1 MELYRWDLNLKVR
14 LFGEGLFNLLFWM
27 YFPFIT
33 VYFARTLGVELAGLL
48 MAVPPLFLL
57 VGSLIGGSLA
67 DEIGRRPV
75 MLAGTFSQG
84 FLFLVFALSTNAY
97 VDYITYI
104 SIGFMGAI
112 YKPASSAMVADL
124 VPTEHLRNV
133 FATFMA
139 SNNIGAVLGPLLG
152 AVLFFE
158 YRQALLLGCA
168 LVLFGYGGL
177 LAVLTSETRPVSTEK
192 TVATTFF
199 TQGRSYATILIDPL
213 FRLYLIAGVFA
224 LIPIMQLD
232 VYLPVYLIEQTPA
245 TFNVSNTVLFGWLV
259 AYNGLLFVVFII
271 PVTRVFRAWDER
283 RVLLLSTFLGGF
295 GTFLVAFSSNI
306 WYLLIVTTVFTFGEL
321 IRSPVSQSFVSHYA
335 PIESR
340 GQYLATDTLQNTIGK
355 FLAPVTVFASG
366 FLSPLA
372 VFTLILLSALIGMG
386 LYAKLFDRLNQMK
399 VSS

>member
-306 WYLLIVTTVFTFGEL
+306 WYLLIVTTMFTFGEL

-340 GQYLATDTLQNTIGK
+340 GQ
-355 FLAPVTVFASG
+355 
-366 FLSPLA
+366 
-372 VFTLILLSALIGMG
+372 
-386 LYAKLFDRLNQMK
+386 
-399 VSS
+399 

>member
-1 MELYRWDLNLKVR
+1 MELYRWDLNLKVC

-33 VYFARTLGVELAGLL
+33 VYFAQTLGVELAGLL

-168 LVLFGYGGL
+168 LVLFVYGGL

-199 TQGRSYATILIDPL
+199 TKGRSYATILIDPL

-245 TFNVSNTVLFGWLV
+245 TFNVSSTVLFGWLV

-306 WYLLIVTTVFTFGEL
+306 WYLLIVTTMFTFGEL

-340 GQYLATDTLQNTIGK
+340 GQYLAADTLQNTIGK

>member
-14 LFGEGLFNLLFWM
+14 LFSEGLFNLLFWM

-283 RVLLLSTFLGGF
+283 CVLLLSTFLGGF

-306 WYLLIVTTVFTFGEL
+306 WYLLIVTTMFTFGEL

>member
-1 MELYRWDLNLKVR
+1 VESYYWDLNLKVR

-33 VYFARTLGVELAGLL
+33 VYFAQTLGVKLAGLL
-48 MAVPPLFLL
+48 MTVPPLFLL

-75 MLAGTFSQG
+75 MLVGTFSQG
-84 FLFLVFALSTNAY
+84 ILFFVFALSTNAY

-104 SIGFMGAI
+104 GIGFMGAA

-133 FATFMA
+133 FATFTA
-139 SNNIGAVLGPLLG
+139 SNNIGAVLGPIFG

-158 YRQALLLGCA
+158 YRQELLLGCA
-168 LVLFGYGGL
+168 LILFIYGGM
-177 LAVLTSETRPVSTEK
+177 LAVLTSETRPVSTAK
-192 TVATTFF
+192 KVATTFRI
-199 TQGRSYATILIDPL
+199 QGRSYATILNDPL

-232 VYLPVYLIEQTPA
+232 VYLPVYLIEQSETIID
-245 TFNVSNTVLFGWLV
+245 VSNTVLFGWLV
-259 AYNGLLFVVFII
+259 AYNGFLFVIFII
-271 PVTRVFRAWDER
+271 PVTRSFRLWDEGR
-283 RVLLLSTFLGGF
+283 ILVLSTLLSGF
-295 GTFLVAFSSNI
+295 GTFLVAFSSNV
-306 WYLLIVTTVFTFGEL
+306 WYLIIVTTIFTFGEL
-321 IRSPVSQSFVSHYA
+321 IRSPVSQSFVSRYA

-340 GQYLATDTLQNTIGK
+340 GQYLAADTLQNTIGK

-366 FLSPLA
+366 FLSPLV
-372 VFTLILLSALIGMG
+372 VFTLILLSAIIGMG
-386 LYAKLFDRLNQMK
+386 LYVKLFDRLNQMK

>member
-1 MELYRWDLNLKVR
+1 MESYYWDLNLKVR

-33 VYFARTLGVELAGLL
+33 VYFAQSLGVKLAGLL
-48 MAVPPLFLL
+48 MTVPPLFLL

-75 MLAGTFSQG
+75 MLVGTFSQG
-84 FLFLVFALSTNAY
+84 ILFFVFALSTNAY

-104 SIGFMGAI
+104 GIGFMGAA

-133 FATFMA
+133 FATFAA
-139 SNNIGAVLGPLLG
+139 SNNIGAVLGPIFG

-158 YRQALLLGCA
+158 YRQELLLGCA
-168 LVLFGYGGL
+168 LILFIYGGM
-177 LAVLTSETRPVSTEK
+177 LAVLTSETRPVSTAK
-192 TVATTFF
+192 KVATTFRI
-199 TQGRSYATILIDPL
+199 QGRSYATILNDPL

-232 VYLPVYLIEQTPA
+232 VYLPVYLIEQSETIID
-245 TFNVSNTVLFGWLV
+245 VSNTVLFGWLV
-259 AYNGLLFVVFII
+259 AYNGLLFVIFII
-271 PVTRVFRAWDER
+271 PVTRSFRLWDEGR
-283 RVLLLSTFLGGF
+283 ILVLSTFLSGF
-295 GTFLVAFSSNI
+295 GTFLVAFSSNV
-306 WYLLIVTTVFTFGEL
+306 WYLIIVTTIFTFGEL
-321 IRSPVSQSFVSHYA
+321 IRSPVSQSFVSRYA

-340 GQYLATDTLQNTIGK
+340 GQYLAADTLQNTIGK

-366 FLSPLA
+366 FLSPLV
-372 VFTLILLSALIGMG
+372 VFTLILLSAIIGMG
-386 LYAKLFDRLNQMK
+386 LYVKLFDSLK
-399 VSS
+399 DKIISS

>member
-1 MELYRWDLNLKVR
+1 MESYYWDLNLKVR

-33 VYFARTLGVELAGLL
+33 VYFAQTLGVKLAGLL
-48 MAVPPLFLL
+48 MTVPPLFLL

-75 MLAGTFSQG
+75 MLVGTFSQG
-84 FLFLVFALSTNAY
+84 ILFFVFALSTNAY

-104 SIGFMGAI
+104 GIGFMGAA

-133 FATFMA
+133 FATFTA
-139 SNNIGAVLGPLLG
+139 SNNIGAVLGPIFG

-158 YRQALLLGCA
+158 YRQELLLGCA
-168 LVLFGYGGL
+168 LILFIYGGM
-177 LAVLTSETRPVSTEK
+177 LAVLTSETRPVSTAK
-192 TVATTFF
+192 KVATTFRI
-199 TQGRSYATILIDPL
+199 QGRSYATILNDPL

-232 VYLPVYLIEQTPA
+232 VYLPVYLIEQSETIID
-245 TFNVSNTVLFGWLV
+245 VSNTVLFGWLV
-259 AYNGLLFVVFII
+259 AYNGFLFVIFII
-271 PVTRVFRAWDER
+271 PVTRSFRLWDEGR
-283 RVLLLSTFLGGF
+283 ILVLSTLLSGF
-295 GTFLVAFSSNI
+295 GTFLVAFSSNV
-306 WYLLIVTTVFTFGEL
+306 WYLIIVTTIFTFGEL
-321 IRSPVSQSFVSHYA
+321 IRSPVSQSFVSRYA

-340 GQYLATDTLQNTIGK
+340 GQYLAADTLQNTIGK

-366 FLSPLA
+366 FLSPLV
-372 VFTLILLSALIGMG
+372 VFTLILLSAIIGMG
-386 LYAKLFDRLNQMK
+386 LYVKLFDRLNQMK

>member
-152 AVLFFE
+152 AILFFE

-283 RVLLLSTFLGGF
+283 RILLLSTFLGGF

-306 WYLLIVTTVFTFGEL
+306 WYLLIVTTMFTFGEL

-340 GQYLATDTLQNTIGK
+340 GQYLAIDTLQNTIGK

-372 VFTLILLSALIGMG
+372 VFTLILLSAFIGMG

>member
-168 LVLFGYGGL
+168 LVLFVYGGL

-306 WYLLIVTTVFTFGEL
+306 WYLLIVTTMFTFGEL
-321 IRSPVSQSFVSHYA
+321 IRSLVSQSFVSHYA

>member
-168 LVLFGYGGL
+168 LVLFVYGGL

-259 AYNGLLFVVFII
+259 AYNCLLFVVFII

-306 WYLLIVTTVFTFGEL
+306 WYLLIVTTMFTFGEL
-321 IRSPVSQSFVSHYA
+321 IRSLVSQSFVSHYA

>member
-84 FLFLVFALSTNAY
+84 FLFLVFALSTNTY

-199 TQGRSYATILIDPL
+199 TQWRSYATILIDPL

-306 WYLLIVTTVFTFGEL
+306 WYLLIVTTMFTFGEL

>member
-1 MELYRWDLNLKVR
+1 MESYYWDLNLKVR

-33 VYFARTLGVELAGLL
+33 VYFAQTLGVKLAGLL
-48 MAVPPLFLL
+48 MTVPPLFLL

-75 MLAGTFSQG
+75 MLVGTFSQG
-84 FLFLVFALSTNAY
+84 ILFFVFALSTNAY

-104 SIGFMGAI
+104 GIGFMGAA

-133 FATFMA
+133 FATFTA
-139 SNNIGAVLGPLLG
+139 SNNIGAVLGPIFG

-158 YRQALLLGCA
+158 YRQELLLGCA
-168 LVLFGYGGL
+168 LILFIYGGM
-177 LAVLTSETRPVSTEK
+177 LAVLTSETRPVSTAK
-192 TVATTFF
+192 KVATTFRI
-199 TQGRSYATILIDPL
+199 QGRSYATILNDPL

-232 VYLPVYLIEQTPA
+232 VYLPVYLIEQSETIID
-245 TFNVSNTVLFGWLV
+245 VSNTVLFGWLV
-259 AYNGLLFVVFII
+259 AYNGFLFVIFII
-271 PVTRVFRAWDER
+271 PVTRSFRLWDEGR
-283 RVLLLSTFLGGF
+283 ILVLSTFLSGF
-295 GTFLVAFSSNI
+295 GTFLVAFSSNV
-306 WYLLIVTTVFTFGEL
+306 WYLIIVTTIFTFGEL
-321 IRSPVSQSFVSHYA
+321 IRSPVSQSFVSRYA

-340 GQYLATDTLQNTIGK
+340 GQYLAADTLQNTIGK

-366 FLSPLA
+366 FLSPLV
-372 VFTLILLSALIGMG
+372 VFTLILLSAIIGMG
-386 LYAKLFDRLNQMK
+386 LYVKLFDSLK
-399 VSS
+399 DKIISS

>member
-1 MELYRWDLNLKVR
+1 VESYYWDLNLKVR

-33 VYFARTLGVELAGLL
+33 VYFAQTLGVKLAGLL
-48 MAVPPLFLL
+48 MTVPPLFLL

-75 MLAGTFSQG
+75 MLVGTFSQG
-84 FLFLVFALSTNAY
+84 ILFFVFALSTNAY

-104 SIGFMGAI
+104 GIGFMGAA

-133 FATFMA
+133 FATFTA
-139 SNNIGAVLGPLLG
+139 SNNIGAVLGPIFG

-158 YRQALLLGCA
+158 YRQELLLGCA
-168 LVLFGYGGL
+168 LILFIYGGM
-177 LAVLTSETRPVSTEK
+177 LAVLTSETRPVSTAK
-192 TVATTFF
+192 KVATTFRI
-199 TQGRSYATILIDPL
+199 QGRSYATILNDPL

-232 VYLPVYLIEQTPA
+232 VYLPVYLIEQSETIID
-245 TFNVSNTVLFGWLV
+245 VSNTVLFGWLV
-259 AYNGLLFVVFII
+259 AYNGFLFVIFII
-271 PVTRVFRAWDER
+271 PVTRSFRLWDEGR
-283 RVLLLSTFLGGF
+283 ILVLSTFLSGF
-295 GTFLVAFSSNI
+295 GTFLVAFSSNV
-306 WYLLIVTTVFTFGEL
+306 WYLIIVTTIFTFGEL
-321 IRSPVSQSFVSHYA
+321 IRSPVSQSFVSRYA

-340 GQYLATDTLQNTIGK
+340 GQYLAADTLQNTIGK

-366 FLSPLA
+366 FLSPLV
-372 VFTLILLSALIGMG
+372 VFTLILLSAIIGMG
-386 LYAKLFDRLNQMK
+386 LYVKLFDSLK
-399 VSS
+399 DKIISS

>member
-199 TQGRSYATILIDPL
+199 TQWRSYATILIDPL

-271 PVTRVFRAWDER
+271 PVTRVFRAWNER

-306 WYLLIVTTVFTFGEL
+306 WYLLIVTTMFTFGEL

-340 GQYLATDTLQNTIGK
+340 GQYLAIDTLQNTIGK

>member
-1 MELYRWDLNLKVR
+1 MESYRWDLNLKVR

-33 VYFARTLGVELAGLL
+33 VYFAQTLGVELAGLL

-75 MLAGTFSQG
+75 MLFGTFAQAV
-84 FLFLVFALSTNAY
+84 LFLVFALSTHPY
-97 VDYITYI
+97 VDYVTYI
-104 SIGFMGAI
+104 GIGFMGAI

-124 VPTEHLRNV
+124 VPTEQLRDV

-139 SNNIGAVLGPLLG
+139 SNNIGAVLGPILG
-152 AVLFFE
+152 GFLFFE
-158 YRQALLLGCA
+158 HRQALLFGCA
-168 LVLFGYGGL
+168 FVLFGYGAL
-177 LAVLTSETRPVSTEK
+177 LAFLSHETKPASTGK
-192 TVATTFF
+192 TMKTTFR
-199 TQGRSYATILIDPL
+199 TQVQSYRMILRDRL

-232 VYLPVYLIEQTPA
+232 VYLPVYLIEQAPA
-245 TFNVSNTVLFGWLV
+245 MSDVSNTILFGWLV

-283 RVLLLSTFLGGF
+283 RVFILSTFLAGF
-295 GTFLVAFSSNI
+295 GTFLVAFSSNL
-306 WYLLIVTTVFTFGEL
+306 WYLFLVTTIFTFGEL
-321 IRSPVSQSFVSHYA
+321 IRSPVSQSFISRYA
-335 PIESR
+335 PASSR
-340 GQYLATDTLQNTIGK
+340 GQYLAADTLQNTVGK
-355 FLAPVTVFASG
+355 FLAPVTVVASG
-366 FLSPLA
+366 FVSPFV

-386 LYAKLFDRLNQMK
+386 LYANMFTRLTK
-399 VSS
+399 EDE

>member
-1 MELYRWDLNLKVR
+1 MESYYWDLNLKVR

-33 VYFARTLGVELAGLL
+33 VYFAQTLGVKLAGLL
-48 MAVPPLFLL
+48 MTVPPLFLL

-75 MLAGTFSQG
+75 MLVGTFPQG
-84 FLFLVFALSTNAY
+84 ILFFVFALSTNAY

-104 SIGFMGAI
+104 GIGFMGAA

-133 FATFMA
+133 FATFTA
-139 SNNIGAVLGPLLG
+139 SNNIGAVLGPIFG

-158 YRQALLLGCA
+158 YRQELLLGCA
-168 LVLFGYGGL
+168 LILFIYGGM
-177 LAVLTSETRPVSTEK
+177 LAVLTSETRPVSTAK
-192 TVATTFF
+192 KVATTFRI
-199 TQGRSYATILIDPL
+199 QGRSYATILNDPL

-232 VYLPVYLIEQTPA
+232 VYLPVYLIEQSETIID
-245 TFNVSNTVLFGWLV
+245 VSNTVLFGWLV
-259 AYNGLLFVVFII
+259 AYNGFLFVIFII
-271 PVTRVFRAWDER
+271 PVTRSFRLWDEGR
-283 RVLLLSTFLGGF
+283 ILVLSTFLSGF
-295 GTFLVAFSSNI
+295 GTFLVAFSSNV
-306 WYLLIVTTVFTFGEL
+306 WYLIIVTTIFTFGEL
-321 IRSPVSQSFVSHYA
+321 IRSPVSQSFVSRYA

-340 GQYLATDTLQNTIGK
+340 GQYLAADTLQNTIGK

-366 FLSPLA
+366 FLSPLV
-372 VFTLILLSALIGMG
+372 VFTLILLSAIIGMG
-386 LYAKLFDRLNQMK
+386 LYVKLFDSLK
-399 VSS
+399 DKIISS